1 MPLKNVH
8 VRLVKSDGGQAWRM
22 VDVCPYCGV
31 HHELDAGDA
40 SKNPTAYLGGRT
52 LPCGSMVNLKSGN
65 LTMKDMKH
73 TKREFSIRQPE
84 VRSQKIEFTV
94 DEMECIATAIK
105 KSRMF
110 CACNGWTE
118 PCGQCSMADQIRKK
132 IKNQK
137 QKMMG

>member
-65 LTMKDMKH
+65 LTMKDMTH
-73 TKREFSIRQPE
+73 TKKE
-84 VRSQKIEFTV
+84 VGMRK
-94 DEMECIATAIK
+94 
-105 KSRMF
+105 
-110 CACNGWTE
+110 
-118 PCGQCSMADQIRKK
+118 AD
-132 IKNQK
+132 
-137 QKMMG
+137 